1 VVQMTWRRALVAEV
15 SMGGLV
21 APSEA
26 LVAKPCRNEVAVP
39 SAAQAGTMTLDVC
52 VGCLEIVVFRSG
64 GE

>member
-1 VVQMTWRRALVAEV
+1 MVQMTWRRALVAEA

-39 SAAQAGTMTLDVC
+39 SAAQAGTMTRDVC
-52 VGCLEIVVFRSG
+52 VGCLEIIVIKIW
-64 GE
+64 E